1 MDYFTMPHLAIA
13 MGSRED
19 HTFPAIIL
27 LLQCKLFV
35 AYGHNSLVTVAYE

>member
-1 MDYFTMPHLAIA
+1 MDMHYLTIA
-13 MGSRED
+13 LDSRED

-35 AYGHNSLVTVAYE
+35 AYGHNSVVTAAYE